1 VRLGVVPRY
10 HSPGIASP
18 DYLEA
23 FAAMVDALGVESV
36 WVSEHLVVP
45 VEYRSRYP
53 YADDGRM
60 PTWPHI
66 DFCDPIDTLAYV
78 AALTRHVR
86 LGSAVLVLPAHQPV
100 VLAKRVA
107 TVDVLSRGRVLLGV
121 GVGWL
126 AEEFAAAGVPFDH
139 RGARADEYIQ
149 ALRALWSQ
157 PDATFH
163 GRFVDFDAV
172 QSDPKPA
179 QRSGVPI
186 VVGGHSDAA
195 ARRAGALGDG
205 FYPLGV
211 DVDRFGALVTVM
223 RLAARDAGRDP
234 DAIELTCWPVGGTF
248 GGAAGEEVRPGV
260 RDVDLVRRYADLG
273 ATRVMISAEEA
284 PDGSVEGAKRYI
296 GEILDT
302 VVSRVG

>member
-1 VRLGVVPRY
+1 LGIVPRY
-10 HSPGIASP
+10 HRPGIASP
-18 DYLEA
+18 DHLEA
-23 FAAMVDALGVESV
+23 FAAMVEELGVESV

-45 VEYRSRYP
+45 ARYRSRYP
-53 YADDGRM
+53 YTDDGRM
-60 PTWPHI
+60 PAWPYI
-66 DFCDPIDTLAYV
+66 DFVDPIDTMAYL
-78 AALTRHVR
+78 AALTRRVR
-86 LGSAVLVLPAHQPV
+86 VGSAVLVLPAHQPV

-126 AEEFAAAGVPFDH
+126 AEEFAAAGVPFEH

-172 QSDPKPA
+172 QSDPKPVHG
-179 QRSGVPI
+179 GVPI
-186 VVGGHSDAA
+186 VVGGHSEAA
-195 ARRAGALGDG
+195 ARRAGVLGDG

-211 DVDRFGALVTVM
+211 DVERFGELADVM
-223 RLAARDAGRDP
+223 RTAARDAGRDP
-234 DAIELTCWPVGGTF
+234 DAVELTCWPVGGTF
-248 GGAAGEEVRPGV
+248 SGAPGEAPPGV

-273 ATRVMISAEEA
+273 ASRVMISAEEA
-284 PDGSVEGAKRYI
+284 PDGSLEGIKRYI

-302 VVSRVG
+302 VVSKVP